1 MLNGRSLKNYAYSPF
16 NTVNSVLFEVL
27 DRSFNYTARAS
38 CTASTICRLN
48 NLYNAKLDGT
58 PNETF
63 PISSM
68 EHIRL
73 NGFLRL
79 CKLWFIWPL
88 GVSAL
93 DASGVP
99 RERDSNDT

>member
-1 MLNGRSLKNYAYSPF
+1 MNMFKNYNVVQVIDQKMFKRYHVKWKVF
-16 NTVNSVLFEVL
+16 Y
-27 DRSFNYTARAS
+27 NYTARAS
-38 CTASTICRLN
+38 CTASTTCRLN
-48 NLYNAKLDGT
+48 KLHNSKLDGT

-68 EHIRL
+68 EHTRL

-88 GVSAL
+88 GFSAL